1 MNTVKKYAPPD
12 VKSLLQSTMKM
23 WLNAQKTKCEGLD
36 TCDLSLKTGDA
47 LERENQEAKE
57 VGKAE
62 LQKHLEEG
70 GTEYMVTTKK
80 ELTGVTLK
88 FCQDNVDKFETDL
101 RNGGGSPLR
110 LSITFAEI
118 SSRMLESHV
127 GSRMLSS
134 KKIQMTATASYPSKA
149 QATEG
154 VKKLS
159 AAPLEQAEQTAKDN
173 KMVMDVVDK
182 TDSNQKT
189 ETCKGSSCVEA
200 IEEKNKED
208 AAGAGSIRSLSAL
221 AGLAAI
227 GAAIAF

>member
-1 MNTVKKYAPPD
+1 MDNALRRVCKNTCGARKTLDLVSSNAYAKFAYYSACTRSDDKYCMKEISNIMKYVKDKSPTNFCGNKCTCAIMNTVKKYAPPD
-12 VKSLLQSTMKM
+12 VKSLSQSTMKM

-47 LERENQEAKE
+47 LERENQEAKA

-118 SSRMLESHV
+118 SSRMLES
-127 GSRMLSS
+127 
-134 KKIQMTATASYPSKA
+134 
-149 QATEG
+149 
-154 VKKLS
+154 
-159 AAPLEQAEQTAKDN
+159 
-173 KMVMDVVDK
+173 
-182 TDSNQKT
+182 
-189 ETCKGSSCVEA
+189 
-200 IEEKNKED
+200 
-208 AAGAGSIRSLSAL
+208 
-221 AGLAAI
+221 
-227 GAAIAF
+227 